1 MENKL
6 DDVVV
11 NLAGKLL
18 LLDLNEEERLISMY
32 DLVDTYKAGQDEYRG
47 RGDTSSD
54 LADRL
59 LKSFVKELQE
69 LADYAKEVCIEKRTL
84 Q

>member
-1 MENKL
+1 
-6 DDVVV
+6 
-11 NLAGKLL
+11 
-18 LLDLNEEERLISMY
+18 MY

>member
-59 LKSFVKELQE
+59 LKSFVKM
-69 LADYAKEVCIEKRTL
+69 
-84 Q
+84 